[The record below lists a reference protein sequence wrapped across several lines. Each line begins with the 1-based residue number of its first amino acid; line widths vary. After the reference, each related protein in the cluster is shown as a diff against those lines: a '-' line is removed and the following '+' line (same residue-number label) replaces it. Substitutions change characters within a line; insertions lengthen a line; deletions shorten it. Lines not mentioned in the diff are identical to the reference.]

1 MRTRI
6 LSTFFAIFMA
16 CIPHIA
22 LACACGCGVFDI
34 QTGSN
39 MPNGKG
45 GTVWLEYDYMNQH
58 NNWNNTSSAPSAN
71 NEDKTIITHFVTV
84 GGQYMFNNAWGV
96 TAQLPYW
103 DRYFKTTDEDTG
115 DIVSFRHHAIGDARI
130 KGIYSGFAS
139 DMSTGLTF
147 GVKLPTG
154 NYSYHGF
161 DRDTQIGTGS
171 TDILLGAYHMGWL
184 DKARNWGWF
193 VNGEW
198 DAPVITTAG
207 YRPGAELNVAP
218 GIYYEKWNIGDV
230 AITPIAQLIGA
241 YRLSDRGPNAD
252 AGNSGYTRVLFSPGI
267 EISKG
272 KNRLFTSISAPL
284 YDDVKGNQLTA
295 PVLFKVKLSRDF

>member
-1 MRTRI
+1 
-6 LSTFFAIFMA
+6 
-16 CIPHIA
+16 
-22 LACACGCGVFDI
+22 
-34 QTGSN
+34 

-58 NNWNNTSSAPSAN
+58 QNWHNTSSAPSAN
-71 NEDKTIITHFVTV
+71 NGDKTILTHFLTV

-96 TAQLPYW
+96 TAQVPYW
-103 DRYFKTTDEDTG
+103 HRYFKTTDEDSG
-115 DIVSFRHHAIGDARI
+115 DLVNFRHHALGDVRI

-154 NYSYHGF
+154 DYSYRNF

-193 VNGEW
+193 ANGEL
-198 DAPVITTAG
+198 DTPVVTTAG
-207 YRPGAELNVAP
+207 YRPGTELDATV
-218 GIYYEKWNIGDV
+218 GIYYEQWQIRDV
-230 AITPIAQLIGA
+230 NITPITQMIGT
-241 YRLSDRGPNAD
+241 YRLNDRGPNASAED
-252 AGNSGYTRVLFSPGI
+252 SGYKRILFSPGI
-267 EISKG
+267 EVSKG
-272 KNRLFTSISAPL
+272 ANRLFASISVPV

-295 PVLFKVKLSRDF
+295 PVMLKVKLSRDF